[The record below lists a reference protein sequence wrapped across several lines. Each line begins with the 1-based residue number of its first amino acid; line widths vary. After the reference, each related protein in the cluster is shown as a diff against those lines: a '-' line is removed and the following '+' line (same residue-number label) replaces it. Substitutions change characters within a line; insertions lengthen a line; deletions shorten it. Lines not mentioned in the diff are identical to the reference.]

1 MGDINASGIAQSG
14 VDQLNIKQLTDA
26 VSSAQKDYEDVAK
39 DVAAFNKVKEARG
52 SDPAREMAL
61 AQRYTRA
68 RARLQAAQVALNDN
82 PDATQ
87 LGVPQAKAG
96 KDAAQAA
103 DEQRKARLQALM
115 QSAAEQQFVPQ

>member
-1 MGDINASGIAQSG
+1 
-14 VDQLNIKQLTDA
+14 
-26 VSSAQKDYEDVAK
+26 
-39 DVAAFNKVKEARG
+39 
-52 SDPAREMAL
+52 MAL